1 MSLTLEKRLDLLK
14 NVEIQNSISLLN
26 RESDDNSAV
35 VADGSVVFF
44 VSSVS
49 GQRKFY
55 PSSNVSVLVG

>member
-44 VSSVS
+44 VSNVS